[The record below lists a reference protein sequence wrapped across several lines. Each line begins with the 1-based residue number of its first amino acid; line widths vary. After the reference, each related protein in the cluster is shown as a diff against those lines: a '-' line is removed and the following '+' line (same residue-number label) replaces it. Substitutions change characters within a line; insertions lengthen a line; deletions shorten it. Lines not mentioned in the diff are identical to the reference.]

1 MVLGR
6 DLIAAPAVVTVRF
19 EYSPVMALTNGLI
32 ITQHE
37 ESRLDGTERTL
48 QGLIASLTPERKE
61 IHSLVYGAF
70 CNAIPYAGEMPFP
83 DFLKHFATLDATTLR
98 DNTIS
103 WLHNYDGFPGIE
115 AVLQTEDTLINFMAQ
130 IAALKGKEHEEEYF
144 RLSYPYLVDPERMK
158 ATMLEHMTY
167 LWDSF
172 LEKEWSRHE
181 TPLRQSVEAYRQIDY
196 GTFKSAYDAVEAIT
210 GRDMRYAEAMT
221 EVLKTYRRFIF
232 VPSPYLGPYLSWHD
246 EPWNESKEAVI
257 FFGPRQS
264 DGVKKS
270 PFASKRAELLVWMN
284 ALADDT
290 RLQMVEMML
299 EEGEICAQDFI
310 DRLQLSQSSASRHL
324 RQLVTAGLITS
335 RRQDVA
341 KCYTLNQNRMGEFVQ
356 ALQHFTAKKSS

>member
-32 ITQHE
+32 IASVE
-37 ESRLDGTERTL
+37 EEPLDGTEPTL
-48 QGLIASLTPERKE
+48 QAIVAKLSPERKE
-61 IHSLVYGAF
+61 THGLVYGALG
-70 CNAIPYAGEMPFP
+70 NAIPYVGEMSFP
-83 DFLKHFATLDATTLR
+83 DFLTHFATIDAKTLR
-98 DNTIS
+98 DNAIY
-103 WLHNYDGFPGIE
+103 WMHHYDGFPGFDE
-115 AVLQTEDTLINFMAQ
+115 VLETEDTFIGFMAN
-130 IAALKGKEHEEEYF
+130 IAAIKGRDHEEEYL
-144 RLSYPYLVDPERMK
+144 RKSYPYLADPEHMK
-158 ATMLEHMTY
+158 AIMLEHMTY
-167 LWDSF
+167 LWENF
-172 LEKEWSRHE
+172 LEKEWSRHDSR
-181 TPLRQSVEAYRQIDY
+181 LRQSVETYRQIDF

-210 GRDMRYAEAMT
+210 GRDMRYAESMT
-221 EVLKTYRRFIF
+221 QVLKNYRRFIF
-232 VPSPYLGPYLSWHD
+232 VPTPYLGPYLSWHD
-246 EPWNESKEAVI
+246 EPWRDSKEAVI
-257 FFGPRQS
+257 FFGPRAA

-341 KCYTLNQNRMGEFVQ
+341 KCYTLNQSRMGEFVQ
-356 ALQHFTAKKSS
+356 ALQHFTAKKPS

>member
-6 DLIAAPAVVTVRF
+6 DLIAAPSVITVRF

-32 ITQHE
+32 IAHYE
-37 ESRLDGTERTL
+37 EAALDGTERVL
-48 QGLIASLTPERKE
+48 QKLLATLTPERKE
-61 IHSLVYGAF
+61 IHGLVYGAF
-70 CNAIPYAGEMPFP
+70 CNAISYTGEMSFP
-83 DFLKHFATLDATTLR
+83 DFLNHFATLDARTLR
-98 DNTIS
+98 DHAID
-103 WLHNYDGFPGIE
+103 WLNQQEGFPGFD
-115 AVLQTEDTLINFMAQ
+115 AVLQTEETFVGFMAQ
-130 IAALKGKEHEEEYF
+130 IAEKKGREHEDNHM
-144 RLSYPYLVDPERMK
+144 RLSYPYLADPERMK
-158 ATMLEHMTY
+158 ATMLEHMTF
-167 LWDSF
+167 LWENF

-181 TPLRQSVEAYRQIDY
+181 TSLRKSVEAYRQIDF
-196 GTFKSAYDAVEAIT
+196 GAFKSSYDAVEAIT
-210 GRDMRYAEAMT
+210 GRDMRYAEPMT
-221 EVLKTYRRFIF
+221 DVLKNYRRFVF

-246 EPWNESKEAVI
+246 EIWSETKEAI
-257 FFGPRQS
+257 ILFGPRQS
-264 DGVKKS
+264 EGVKKS

-356 ALQHFTAKKSS
+356 TLQHFTAKKSS